1 MLGWI
6 CWAASLEPPHSRKL
20 PMKPI
25 EIILLVIAA
34 APLAYYAIAIFST
47 WRFFRAARNAPPPD
61 AGFTPAVSNLKP
73 IRGADPD
80 AYANFASFCC
90 QDYPDYELLFCV
102 SDRDDPALPVI
113 EDLRRAFPER
123 QIRVLYGSGRDATN
137 DKVAK
142 LDRLVAE
149 AAHPV
154 LVISD
159 SDVRVGPDYLR
170 TVVAALAD
178 PKVGATTCFYVTAQ
192 EKTFADRL
200 HSTGML
206 SDFYAGIIVA
216 WQLDGVKFALGP
228 SIATTR
234 ERLAGFGGYRA
245 IENLPGDDLLVG
257 RLIAEQGYEVK
268 LLPYTVETVADFAS
282 MRELIHK
289 RLRWMVV
296 MRHMRPAGHFGLLFT
311 QATPWLLAAAVF
323 APARV
328 ALAYWGTYLCLR
340 WLLTWMIAVWGLH
353 QPGVA
358 RKLWLVP
365 LWDAV
370 AFGIWAASFTRRTL
384 RWRGQDYTIRNGA
397 LVPAATRE

>member
-1 MLGWI
+1 MNPI
-6 CWAASLEPPHSRKL
+6 HAL
-20 PMKPI
+20 P
-25 EIILLVIAA
+25 LVVAA

-47 WRFFRAARNAPPPD
+47 WRFFRTARSAPPPD
-61 AGFTPAVSNLKP
+61 GFTPPVSNLKP
-73 IRGADPD
+73 IRGLDPD
-80 AYANFASFCC
+80 AYANFASFCY
-90 QDYPDYELLFCV
+90 QDYPEYELLFCV
-102 SDRDDPALPVI
+102 SDHTDPALPVI
-113 EDLRRAFPER
+113 DELRRAFPAR
-123 QIRVLYGSGRDATN
+123 PIRVLYGSGREATN

-149 AAHPV
+149 AAHEV
-154 LVISD
+154 VVISD

-178 PKVGATTCFYVTAQ
+178 PKVGATTCFYVTAH

-200 HSTGML
+200 HATGML

-228 SIATTR
+228 TIATTR

-257 RLIAEQGYEVK
+257 RLIAEQGYEVR

-282 MRELIHK
+282 MSELIHK

-296 MRHMRPAGHFGLLFT
+296 MRHMRPWGHFGLLFT
-311 QATPWLLAAAVF
+311 QAVPWLVVALVF
-323 APARV
+323 APPAI
-328 ALAYWGTYLCLR
+328 ALAYWATYLAMR
-340 WLLTWMIAVWGLH
+340 WLLTWMIAVRGLH

-370 AFGIWAASFTRRTL
+370 AFGIWAASFTRRGI
-384 RWRGQDYTIRNGA
+384 RWRGRDYTIRNGA
-397 LVPAATRE
+397 LVPVAGRE

>member
-1 MLGWI
+1 MNSI
-6 CWAASLEPPHSRKL
+6 Q
-20 PMKPI
+20 
-25 EIILLVIAA
+25 IILLVIAA

-47 WRFFRAARNAPPPD
+47 WRFFRAARSAPPPD
-61 AGFTPAVSNLKP
+61 ASYTPAVSNLKP

-80 AYANFASFCC
+80 AYANFASFCY
-90 QDYPDYELLFCV
+90 QDYPDYELVFCV
-102 SDRDDPALPVI
+102 SDYDDPALPVI
-113 EDLRRAFPER
+113 KELQRAFPER
-123 QIRVLYGSGRDATN
+123 TIRVLYGSGRDAAN

-154 LVISD
+154 VVISD

-170 TVVAALAD
+170 AMVAALAD
-178 PKVGATTCFYVTAQ
+178 PKVGATTCFYVTAL
-192 EKTFADRL
+192 ERTFADRL

-216 WQLDGVKFALGP
+216 WQLDGIKFALGP

-245 IENLPGDDLLVG
+245 IENRPGDDLLVG
-257 RLIAEQGYEVK
+257 RLIAEQGYEVR

-282 MRELIHK
+282 MSELIHK

-311 QATPWLLAAAVF
+311 QAVPWLVAAAVF
-323 APARV
+323 APPAA
-328 ALAYWGTYLCLR
+328 ALAYWGAYLAMR
-340 WLLTWMIAVWGLH
+340 GLLTWMIAVWGLH

-365 LWDAV
+365 LWDV
-370 AFGIWAASFTRRTL
+370 MAFGIWATSFTRHKL
-384 RWRGQDYTIRNGA
+384 RWRGRDYTIQNGA
-397 LVPAATRE
+397 LVPVAPRE

>member
-1 MLGWI
+1 MNSI
-6 CWAASLEPPHSRKL
+6 Q
-20 PMKPI
+20 
-25 EIILLVIAA
+25 IILLVIAA

-47 WRFFRAARNAPPPD
+47 WRFFRAARSAPPPD
-61 AGFTPAVSNLKP
+61 ASYTPAVSNLKP

-80 AYANFASFCC
+80 AYANFASFCY
-90 QDYPDYELLFCV
+90 QDYPDYELVFCV
-102 SDRDDPALPVI
+102 SDYDDPALPVI
-113 EDLRRAFPER
+113 KELQRAFPER
-123 QIRVLYGSGRDATN
+123 TIRVLYGSGRDAAN

-154 LVISD
+154 VVISD

-170 TVVAALAD
+170 AMVAALAD
-178 PKVGATTCFYVTAQ
+178 PKVGATTCFYVTAL
-192 EKTFADRL
+192 ERTFADRL

-216 WQLDGVKFALGP
+216 WQLDGIKFALGP

-245 IENLPGDDLLVG
+245 IENRPGDDLLVG
-257 RLIAEQGYEVK
+257 RLIAEQGYEVR
-268 LLPYTVETVADFAS
+268 LLYTVETVADFAS
-282 MRELIHK
+282 MSELIHK

-311 QATPWLLAAAVF
+311 QAVPWLVAAAVF
-323 APARV
+323 APPAA
-328 ALAYWGTYLCLR
+328 ALAYWGAYLAMR
-340 WLLTWMIAVWGLH
+340 GLLTWMIAVWGLH

-365 LWDAV
+365 LWDV
-370 AFGIWAASFTRRTL
+370 MAFGIWATSFTRHKL
-384 RWRGQDYTIRNGA
+384 RWRGRDYTIQNGA
-397 LVPAATRE
+397 LVPVAPRE

>member
-1 MLGWI
+1 MNL
-6 CWAASLEPPHSRKL
+6 
-20 PMKPI
+20 I
-25 EIILLVIAA
+25 EIILLALAA
-34 APLAYYAIAIFST
+34 APLAYYAIAIFSV
-47 WRFFRAARNAPPPD
+47 WRFFRSARRGSPSRSD
-61 AGFTPAVSNLKP
+61 FTPAVSNLKP

-90 QDYPDYELLFCV
+90 QDYPDYELVFCV

-113 EDLRRAFPER
+113 EELRRAFPER
-123 QIRVLYGSGRDATN
+123 SIRVLFGSGRDAAN

-149 AAHPV
+149 AAHAV

-159 SDVRVGPDYLR
+159 SDVRVRPDYLR

-178 PKVGATTCFYVTAQ
+178 SKVGAVTCFYVTAQ

-228 SIATTR
+228 TIATTR
-234 ERLAGFGGYRA
+234 ERLADFGGYRA

-282 MRELIHK
+282 LGELLHK

-296 MRHMRPAGHFGLLFT
+296 MRHMRPWGHFGLLFT
-311 QATPWLLAAAVF
+311 QAVPWLLAALAL
-323 APARV
+323 APAIV
-328 ALAYWGTYLCLR
+328 ALAYWGTYLGLR
-340 WLLTWMIAVWGLH
+340 WLLTWMIAAWGLR

-358 RKLWLVP
+358 RKLLLVP

-384 RWRGQDYTIRNGA
+384 RWRGHDYTIQDGA
-397 LVPAATRE
+397 LVPVATRE

>member
-1 MLGWI
+1 MNSI
-6 CWAASLEPPHSRKL
+6 Q
-20 PMKPI
+20 
-25 EIILLVIAA
+25 IILLVIAA

-47 WRFFRAARNAPPPD
+47 WRFFRAARSAPPPD
-61 AGFTPAVSNLKP
+61 ASYTPAVSNLKP

-80 AYANFASFCC
+80 AYANFASFCY
-90 QDYPDYELLFCV
+90 QDYPDYELVFCV
-102 SDRDDPALPVI
+102 SDYDDPALPVI
-113 EDLRRAFPER
+113 KELQRAFPER
-123 QIRVLYGSGRDATN
+123 TIRVLYGSGRDAAN

-154 LVISD
+154 VVISD

-170 TVVAALAD
+170 AMVAALAD
-178 PKVGATTCFYVTAQ
+178 PKVGATTCFYVTAL
-192 EKTFADRL
+192 ERTFADRL

-216 WQLDGVKFALGP
+216 WQLDGIKFALGP

-245 IENLPGDDLLVG
+245 IENRPGDDLLVG
-257 RLIAEQGYEVK
+257 RLIAEQGYEVR

-282 MRELIHK
+282 MSELIHK

-311 QATPWLLAAAVF
+311 QAVPWLVAAAVF
-323 APARV
+323 APPAA
-328 ALAYWGTYLCLR
+328 ALAYWGAYLAMR
-340 WLLTWMIAVWGLH
+340 GLLTWMIAVWGLH

-365 LWDAV
+365 LWDV
-370 AFGIWAASFTRRTL
+370 MAFGIWATSFTRHKL
-384 RWRGQDYTIRNGA
+384 RWRGRDYTIQNGA
-397 LVPAATRE
+397 LVRVAPRE

>member
-1 MLGWI
+1 MNLTG
-6 CWAASLEPPHSRKL
+6 
-20 PMKPI
+20 
-25 EIILLVIAA
+25 IILLALAA
-34 APLAYYAIAIFST
+34 APLAYYAIAIFSV
-47 WRFFRAARNAPPPD
+47 WRFFSSTRRAAPSQTS
-61 AGFTPAVSNLKP
+61 FTPAVSNLKP
-73 IRGADPD
+73 IRGVDPD
-80 AYANFASFCC
+80 AYENFASFCR
-90 QDYPDYELLFCV
+90 QDYPDYELVFCV
-102 SDRDDPALPVI
+102 SDREDPVLPVI
-113 EDLRRAFPER
+113 EELQRAFPAR
-123 QIRVLYGSGRDATN
+123 SIRVLYGSGRDATN

-142 LDRLVAE
+142 LDRLVEE

-159 SDVRVGPDYLR
+159 SDVRVSPDYLR
-170 TVVAALAD
+170 SLVAPLAD
-178 PKVGATTCFYVTAQ
+178 PKVGAVTCFYVTAQ

-228 SIATTR
+228 TIATTR

-282 MRELIHK
+282 MSELLYK

-296 MRHMRPAGHFGLLFT
+296 MRHMRPWGHFGLLFT
-311 QATPWLLAAAVF
+311 QAVPWLLAALAL
-323 APARV
+323 APAAV
-328 ALAYWGTYLCLR
+328 AIAYWGVYLGLR
-340 WLLTWMIAVWGLH
+340 WLLTWMIAGWGLR

-358 RKLWLVP
+358 RKLLLVP

-384 RWRGQDYTIRNGA
+384 RWRGHDYTIRNGA
-397 LVPAATRE
+397 LVPVATRE

>member
-1 MLGWI
+1 MNLT
-6 CWAASLEPPHSRKL
+6 ETV
-20 PMKPI
+20 
-25 EIILLVIAA
+25 LLLLAA
-34 APLAYYAIAIFST
+34 APLAYYAIAIFSA
-47 WRFFRAARNAPPPD
+47 WRFFRAARREKPPGSD
-61 AGFTPAVSNLKP
+61 FAPAVSNLKP
-73 IRGADPD
+73 IRGTDPD
-80 AYANFASFCC
+80 AYRNFASFCR

-102 SDRDDPALPVI
+102 SDREDPMLPVI
-113 EDLRRAFPER
+113 EKLQHDFPER
-123 QIRVLYGSGRDATN
+123 PIRVLFGSGRDAVN

-154 LVISD
+154 VMISD
-159 SDVRVGPDYLR
+159 SDVRVRPDYLR
-170 TVVAALAD
+170 TVVSALAD
-178 PKVGATTCFYVTAQ
+178 PKVGAATCFYVTAH

-228 SIATTR
+228 TIATTR

-282 MRELIHK
+282 MRELLQK

-296 MRHMRPAGHFGLLFT
+296 MRHMRPWGHFGLLFT
-311 QATPWLLAAAVF
+311 QAVPWLLAALAF
-323 APARV
+323 APAAV
-328 ALAYWGTYLCLR
+328 AAAYWGAYLAMR
-340 WLLTWMIAVWGLH
+340 WVLTWMIAAWGLR

-358 RKLWLVP
+358 RKLLLVP
-365 LWDAV
+365 LWDLT

-384 RWRGQDYTIRNGA
+384 RWRGHDYAIEDGA
-397 LVPAATRE
+397 LVAVRE

>member
-1 MLGWI
+1 MNLTDT
-6 CWAASLEPPHSRKL
+6 
-20 PMKPI
+20 
-25 EIILLVIAA
+25 ILLVIAA
-34 APLAYYAIAIFST
+34 APLAYYAIAIFSV
-47 WRFFRAARNAPPPD
+47 WRFFRAARRGVTGRSD
-61 AGFTPAVSNLKP
+61 FTPAVSNLKP

-80 AYANFASFCC
+80 AYANFASFCY
-90 QDYPDYELLFCV
+90 QDYPDYELVFCV

-113 EDLRRAFPER
+113 EELRRAFPER
-123 QIRVLYGSGRDATN
+123 SIRVLFGSGRDAAN

-159 SDVRVGPDYLR
+159 SDVRVRPDYLR

-178 PKVGATTCFYVTAQ
+178 SKVGAVTCFYVTAQ

-228 SIATTR
+228 TIATTR

-282 MRELIHK
+282 LGELLHK

-296 MRHMRPAGHFGLLFT
+296 MRHMRPWGHFGLLFT
-311 QATPWLLAAAVF
+311 QAVPWLLAALAL
-323 APARV
+323 APAAV
-328 ALAYWGTYLCLR
+328 ALAYWGTYLGLR
-340 WLLTWMIAVWGLH
+340 WLLTWMIAAWGLR

-358 RKLWLVP
+358 RKLLLVP

-384 RWRGQDYTIRNGA
+384 RWRGHDYTIQDGA
-397 LVPAATRE
+397 LVPVATRE

>member
-1 MLGWI
+1 MNPVQT
-6 CWAASLEPPHSRKL
+6 A
-20 PMKPI
+20 
-25 EIILLVIAA
+25 LLVAAA
-34 APLAYYAIAIFST
+34 APLAYYAIAIFSA
-47 WRFFRAARNAPPPD
+47 WRFFRTARSAPPP

-73 IRGADPD
+73 IRGLDPD
-80 AYANFASFCC
+80 AYANFASFCY
-90 QDYPDYELLFCV
+90 QDYPEYELVFCV
-102 SDRDDPALPVI
+102 GERDDPALPAI
-113 EDLRRAFPER
+113 DELRRAFPAR
-123 QIRVLYGSGRDATN
+123 SIRVLYGSGREAAN

-149 AAHPV
+149 AAHEV
-154 LVISD
+154 VVISD
-159 SDVRVGPDYLR
+159 SDVRVSPDYLR
-170 TVVAALAD
+170 TLVAALAD

-192 EKTFADRL
+192 ERTFADRL

-228 SIATTR
+228 TIATTR

-257 RLIAEQGYEVK
+257 RLIAGQGYEVK

-282 MRELIHK
+282 MRELIVK
-289 RLRWMVV
+289 RLRWIVV
-296 MRHMRPAGHFGLLFT
+296 MRHMRPWGHFGLLFT
-311 QATPWLLAAAVF
+311 QAVPWLVVALVF
-323 APARV
+323 APPAI
-328 ALAYWGTYLCLR
+328 ALAYWATYLAMR
-340 WLLTWMIAVWGLH
+340 WLLTWMIAVRGLH

-370 AFGIWAASFTRRTL
+370 AFGIWAASFTRRGI
-384 RWRGQDYTIRNGA
+384 RWRGRDYTIQNGA
-397 LVPAATRE
+397 LVPVAGRE

>member
-1 MLGWI
+1 MNLT
-6 CWAASLEPPHSRKL
+6 
-20 PMKPI
+20 
-25 EIILLVIAA
+25 EIVLLLIAA

-47 WRFFRAARNAPPPD
+47 WRFFRAARRETAAPAGFAPP
-61 AGFTPAVSNLKP
+61 VSNLKP
-73 IRGADPD
+73 IRGVDPD
-80 AYANFASFCC
+80 AYENFASFCR

-102 SDRDDPALPVI
+102 TGRDDPVLPVI
-113 EDLRRAFPER
+113 EKLRRDFPER
-123 QIRVLYGSGRDATN
+123 PIRVLFGSGRDAVN

-149 AAHPV
+149 AAYPV
-154 LVISD
+154 LMISD
-159 SDVRVGPDYLR
+159 SDVRVRPDYLR
-170 TVVAALAD
+170 TVVGALAD
-178 PKVGATTCFYVTAQ
+178 PKVGAATCFYVTPQ
-192 EKTFADRL
+192 DRTFADRL
-200 HSTGML
+200 HSAGML

-228 SIATTR
+228 TIVTTR

-282 MRELIHK
+282 MRELLQK

-296 MRHMRPAGHFGLLFT
+296 MRHMRPWGHFGLLFT
-311 QATPWLLAAAVF
+311 QAVPWLLAAVAL
-323 APARV
+323 APAGA
-328 ALAYWGTYLCLR
+328 ALAYWSAYLAMR
-340 WLLTWMIAVWGLH
+340 WVLTWMIAAWGLR

-358 RKLWLVP
+358 RKLLLVP

-384 RWRGQDYTIRNGA
+384 RWRGHDYTIEDGA
-397 LVPAATRE
+397 LVAVARE

>member
-1 MLGWI
+1 MN
-6 CWAASLEPPHSRKL
+6 
-20 PMKPI
+20 PI
-25 EIILLVIAA
+25 KIALLMIAA
-34 APLAYYAIAIFST
+34 APLAYYAIAIFSV
-47 WRFFRAARNAPPPD
+47 WRFFGTARGGVPSRSD
-61 AGFTPAVSNLKP
+61 FTPAVSNLKP

-80 AYANFASFCC
+80 AYENFASFCR
-90 QDYPDYELLFCV
+90 QDYPAYELVFCV
-102 SDRDDPALPVI
+102 SDHEDPALQVI
-113 EDLRRAFPER
+113 EELRRAFPER
-123 QIRVLYGSGRDATN
+123 AIRVLYGAGRDAAN

-142 LDRLVAE
+142 LDRLVGE

-178 PKVGATTCFYVTAQ
+178 PKVGATTCFYVTAH

-228 SIATTR
+228 TIATTR

-245 IENLPGDDLLVG
+245 LENLPGDDLLVG
-257 RLIAEQGYEVK
+257 RLIAEQGHEVK

-282 MRELIHK
+282 LGELMQK
-289 RLRWMVV
+289 RMRWMVV
-296 MRHMRPAGHFGLLFT
+296 MRHMRRWGHFGLLFT
-311 QATPWLLAAAVF
+311 QAVPWLLAAIVF
-323 APARV
+323 APAPV
-328 ALAYWGTYLCLR
+328 VLAYWGTYLVMR
-340 WLLTWMIAVWGLH
+340 WLLTWMIAGWGLR

-358 RKLWLVP
+358 GKLLLVP

-384 RWRGQDYTIRNGA
+384 RWRGHDYAIRDGA
-397 LVPAATRE
+397 LVPVATRQ

>member
-1 MLGWI
+1 MNL
-6 CWAASLEPPHSRKL
+6 
-20 PMKPI
+20 I
-25 EIILLVIAA
+25 EFVLLAIAA

-47 WRFFRAARNAPPPD
+47 WRFFRTARRAPPVGS
-61 AGFTPAVSNLKP
+61 GFTPAVSNLKP
-73 IRGADPD
+73 IRGVDPD
-80 AYANFASFCC
+80 AYANFASFCH
-90 QDYPDYELLFCV
+90 QDYPEYELLFCV
-102 SDRDDPALPVI
+102 GDRDDPALPVI

-123 QIRVLYGSGRDATN
+123 SIRVLYGSGRDATN

-149 AAHPV
+149 AAHQV
-154 LVISD
+154 VVISD

-228 SIATTR
+228 TIATTR

-245 IENLPGDDLLVG
+245 IENMPGDDLLVG

-282 MRELIHK
+282 MSELIHK

-311 QATPWLLAAAVF
+311 QAVPWLLAAAVF
-323 APARV
+323 APPTF
-328 ALAYWGTYLCLR
+328 ALEYLGTYLAMR

-353 QPGVA
+353 QPGVV

-384 RWRGQDYTIRNGA
+384 RWRGHDYTIQDGA
-397 LVPAATRE
+397 LVPIATRE

>member
-1 MLGWI
+1 MN
-6 CWAASLEPPHSRKL
+6 
-20 PMKPI
+20 PI
-25 EIILLVIAA
+25 EIPLLALAA
-34 APLAYYAIAIFST
+34 APLAYYAIAIFSV
-47 WRFFRAARNAPPPD
+47 WRFFRAARSGAPGQS
-61 AGFTPAVSNLKP
+61 GFTPAVSNLKP

-80 AYANFASFCC
+80 AFENFASFCR

-102 SDRDDPALPVI
+102 SDAQDPALPVI
-113 EDLRRAFPER
+113 EELQRAFPER
-123 QIRVLYGSGRDATN
+123 PIRVLYGSGRDAAN

-178 PKVGATTCFYVTAQ
+178 PKVGAATCFYVTAE
-192 EKTFADRL
+192 EKTFADCL

-228 SIATTR
+228 TIATTR

-282 MRELIHK
+282 MRELLHK

-296 MRHMRPAGHFGLLFT
+296 MRHMRPWGHFGLLFT
-311 QATPWLLAAAVF
+311 QAVPWLLAAVAL
-323 APARV
+323 APAAA
-328 ALAYWGTYLCLR
+328 ALAYWGTYLGLR
-340 WLLTWMIAVWGLH
+340 WLLTWMIAAWGLR

-358 RKLWLVP
+358 RKLLLVP

-370 AFGIWAASFTRRTL
+370 AFGIWATSFARRTL
-384 RWRGQDYTIRNGA
+384 RWRGHDYLIQDGA
-397 LVPAATRE
+397 LVPVATRE

>member
-1 MLGWI
+1 MNLLEKML
-6 CWAASLEPPHSRKL
+6 
-20 PMKPI
+20 
-25 EIILLVIAA
+25 LLIAA

-47 WRFFRAARNAPPPD
+47 WRFFRAARRGPAHRAD
-61 AGFTPAVSNLKP
+61 FTPAVSNLKP

-80 AYANFASFCC
+80 AYANFASFCR
-90 QDYPDYELLFCV
+90 QDYPEYELVFCV
-102 SDRDDPALPVI
+102 SDHDDPALPVI
-113 EDLRRAFPER
+113 EKLRRDFPER
-123 QIRVLYGSGRDATN
+123 PIRVLYGSGRDAVN

-154 LVISD
+154 VVISD
-159 SDVRVGPDYLR
+159 SDVRVGTDYLR
-170 TVVAALAD
+170 SAVAALAD
-178 PKVGATTCFYVTAQ
+178 PKVGAATCFYVTAQ
-192 EKTFADRL
+192 ENTFADRL

-216 WQLDGVKFALGP
+216 WLLDGVKFALGP
-228 SIATTR
+228 TIATTR
-234 ERLAGFGGYRA
+234 ERLAAFGGYRA

-282 MRELIHK
+282 MRELLQK

-296 MRHMRPAGHFGLLFT
+296 MRHMRPWGHFGLLFT
-311 QATPWLLAAAVF
+311 QAVPWLLAAIAF
-323 APARV
+323 APAPV
-328 ALAYWGTYLCLR
+328 AAAYWGTYLAMR
-340 WLLTWMIAVWGLH
+340 WLLTWMIASWGLR
-353 QPGVA
+353 QQGVG
-358 RKLWLVP
+358 RKLFLVP

-384 RWRGQDYTIRNGA
+384 RWRGHDYAIQNGA
-397 LVPAATRE
+397 LVALATRE

>member
-1 MLGWI
+1 M
-6 CWAASLEPPHSRKL
+6 SL
-20 PMKPI
+20 I
-25 EIILLVIAA
+25 EILLLAIAA
-34 APLAYYAIAIFST
+34 APLAYYAIAVFSV
-47 WRFFRAARNAPPPD
+47 WRFFRTERSGTASSTS
-61 AGFTPAVSNLKP
+61 FTPAVSNLKP
-73 IRGADPD
+73 IRGVDPD
-80 AYANFASFCC
+80 AYANFASFCH
-90 QDYPDYELLFCV
+90 QDYPDYELVFCV
-102 SDRDDPALPVI
+102 SDTEDPALPVI
-113 EDLRRAFPER
+113 EKLQRAFPER
-123 QIRVLYGSGRDATN
+123 PIRVLYGSGRDAAN

-159 SDVRVGPDYLR
+159 SDVRVSPDYLR

-178 PKVGATTCFYVTAQ
+178 PKVGAATCFYVTAQ

-228 SIATTR
+228 TIATTR

-282 MRELIHK
+282 MGELLHK

-296 MRHMRPAGHFGLLFT
+296 MRHMRPWGHFGLLFT
-311 QATPWLLAAAVF
+311 QAMPWLLAAAVL
-323 APARV
+323 APPAA
-328 ALAYWGTYLCLR
+328 ALAYWATYLGLR
-340 WLLTWMIAVWGLH
+340 WLLTWMIAAWGLR

-358 RKLWLVP
+358 HKLLLVP

-384 RWRGQDYTIRNGA
+384 RWRGHDYKIRNGA
-397 LVPAATRE
+397 LVPVATRE

>member
-1 MLGWI
+1 M
-6 CWAASLEPPHSRKL
+6 RTTQT
-20 PMKPI
+20 
-25 EIILLVIAA
+25 ILLAIAA
-34 APLAYYAIAIFST
+34 APLAYYTIAIFST
-47 WRFFRAARNAPPPD
+47 WRFFRTARKAPPPK
-61 AGFTPAVSNLKP
+61 AGYMPAVSNLKP

-80 AYANFASFCC
+80 AYANFASFCR
-90 QDYPDYELLFCV
+90 QDYPDYEVVFCV
-102 SDRDDPALPVI
+102 SDREDPVLPVV
-113 EDLRRAFPER
+113 EELRRAFPER
-123 QIRVLYGSGRDATN
+123 PIRVLYGSGSDATN

-149 AAHPV
+149 AAHEV
-154 LVISD
+154 VVISD

-228 SIATTR
+228 TIATTR

-282 MRELIHK
+282 MGELIHK

-311 QATPWLLAAAVF
+311 QAVPWLLAAVLF
-323 APARV
+323 APAAV
-328 ALAYWGTYLCLR
+328 AVAYWGAYLGLR
-340 WLLTWMIAVWGLH
+340 WLLTGMIAIWGLR

-384 RWRGQDYTIRNGA
+384 RWRGRDYTIQNGA
-397 LVPAATRE
+397 LVPVATRE

>member
-1 MLGWI
+1 MNLTQI
-6 CWAASLEPPHSRKL
+6 V
-20 PMKPI
+20 
-25 EIILLVIAA
+25 LLVIAA

-47 WRFFRAARNAPPPD
+47 WRFFRAARSAPPPEESY
-61 AGFTPAVSNLKP
+61 TPAVSNLKP

-80 AYANFASFCC
+80 AYANFASFCY
-90 QDYPDYELLFCV
+90 QDYPDYELVFCV
-102 SDRDDPALPVI
+102 SDYDDPALPVI
-113 EDLRRAFPER
+113 EELRRAFPER
-123 QIRVLYGSGRDATN
+123 SIRVLYGPGRDAAN

-149 AAHPV
+149 AVHPV
-154 LVISD
+154 VVISD

-170 TVVAALAD
+170 SMVAALAD
-178 PKVGATTCFYVTAQ
+178 PKVGATTCFYVTAL

-216 WQLDGVKFALGP
+216 WQLDGIKFALGP

-257 RLIAEQGYEVK
+257 RLIAEQGYEVR

-282 MRELIHK
+282 MSELIHK

-311 QATPWLLAAAVF
+311 QAVPWLVVAALFAPPAAA
-323 APARV
+323 
-328 ALAYWGTYLCLR
+328 LTYWGAYLAMR
-340 WLLTWMIAVWGLH
+340 GLLTWMIAVWGLH

-365 LWDAV
+365 LWDVV
-370 AFGIWAASFTRRTL
+370 AFAIWATSFTRHKL
-384 RWRGQDYTIRNGA
+384 RWRGRDYTIQDGA
-397 LVPAATRE
+397 LVPVASRD